1 MNSSFLLRKPD
12 KNDSKEIFQLIKSVG
27 TLDLNSQYLYLLQ
40 TTHFQN
46 TCSVAIYNKKIVGFV
61 SGYIIP
67 DDKETL
73 FIWQVAVS
81 NEVRGQNLAMKIIL
95 DIFNKNNTSNNIKYI
110 LSTVS
115 PSNKASQRVFEKI
128 ANKLNTKIENK
139 TLFSIDDFF
148 DAHEEEIQYLIG
160 PINN

>member
-73 FIWQVAVS
+73 FIWQVAIS

-95 DIFNKNNTSNNIKYI
+95 DIFNKNNTSNNVKYI

>member
-46 TCSVAIYNKKIVGFV
+46 TCSVAIYNEKIVGFV

-148 DAHEEEIQYLIG
+148 DVHEEEIQYLIG

>member
-46 TCSVAIYNKKIVGFV
+46 TCSVAIYNEKIVGFV

-73 FIWQVAVS
+73 FIWQVAIS

-95 DIFNKNNTSNNIKYI
+95 DIFNKNNTSNNVKYI

>member
-73 FIWQVAVS
+73 FIWQVAIS

>member
-148 DAHEEEIQYLIG
+148 DADEEEIQYLIG

>member
-46 TCSVAIYNKKIVGFV
+46 TCSVAIYNEKIVGFV

>member
-46 TCSVAIYNKKIVGFV
+46 TCSVAIYNEKIVGFV

-115 PSNKASQRVFEKI
+115 PSNIASQRVFEKI

>member
-115 PSNKASQRVFEKI
+115 PSNIASQRVFEKI

>member
-115 PSNKASQRVFEKI
+115 QSNKASQRVFEKI

>member
-46 TCSVAIYNKKIVGFV
+46 TCSVAIYNEKIVGFV

-81 NEVRGQNLAMKIIL
+81 NEVRGLNLAMKIIL

>member
-1 MNSSFLLRKPD
+1 MNSSFLLKKPD

-46 TCSVAIYNKKIVGFV
+46 TCSVAIYNEKIVGFV

-95 DIFNKNNTSNNIKYI
+95 NIFNKNNTSNNIKYI

>member
-46 TCSVAIYNKKIVGFV
+46 TCSVAIYNEKIVGFV

-73 FIWQVAVS
+73 FIWQVAIS

-128 ANKLNTKIENK
+128 AIKLNTKIENK

>member
-46 TCSVAIYNKKIVGFV
+46 TCSVAIYNEKIVGFV

-73 FIWQVAVS
+73 FIWQVAIS

>member
-46 TCSVAIYNKKIVGFV
+46 TCSVAIYNEKIVGFV

-95 DIFNKNNTSNNIKYI
+95 NIFNKNNTSNNIKYI